1 MESERWLAE
10 SWLGCVYVCEH
21 ENPMES
27 ERWLA
32 ESWLGCVC
40 EHENPMESE
49 RWLADHGSGVCVMV
63 TSIWWSIIV
72 Y

>member
-10 SWLGCVYVCEH
+10 SWLGCVSEH

-49 RWLADHGSGVCVMV
+49 RWLVNHGSGVCVSMR
-63 TSIWWSIIV
+63 TRWNLKDG
-72 Y
+72 